1 MPSPAHLK
9 FSKLLQVHIE
19 IQYNSKKTDLSDEG
33 GLSTHVGTCY
43 DLKPALSSH
52 QATIIWNKADILLCF
67 NTRVPATF
75 QNKVSF
81 FLQHKAMPQ
90 IWILLSHT

>member
-1 MPSPAHLK
+1 MT
-9 FSKLLQVHIE
+9 
-19 IQYNSKKTDLSDEG
+19 Y
-33 GLSTHVGTCY
+33 
-43 DLKPALSSH
+43 
-52 QATIIWNKADILLCF
+52 QATIIRNKADILLCF

-75 QNKVSF
+75 QKKVSF